1 LTAGKEDLRRISGVT
16 ENSIADELGIVPGD
30 ILLSIDDREVIDVFD
45 YRMRMA
51 VEELKVTFLLADGTY
66 LEAFVEKDEDEDLGL
81 SFEEPLL
88 DSCSSCKNKC
98 VFCFIDQLP
107 KGMRKT
113 LYFKDDDLRM
123 SFLTGNYVTLTNL
136 SESEFERILSYHLS
150 PMNVSVHA
158 TDPEVRI
165 RIMRNPNAQD
175 IMHRL
180 RRIIESGIS
189 LNCQIVLC
197 PGINDG
203 AILERTLT
211 DLSSLGPQL
220 LSIAVVPVGI
230 TKFREENKLFPLKPF
245 DRETASGVL
254 KTVNRWQRFF
264 LKTRG
269 QRIFFS
275 ADEFYLRAGA
285 RIPSSQ
291 AYEGFPQLENGVGM
305 ISDFKRE
312 MRRGLLKRSR
322 KVETNS
328 TNIDRPVQR
337 IFVLTGVDAANTLN
351 LFAERISL
359 LYNVTLE
366 VHAVRN
372 RFFGDLIT
380 VSGLLTGSDLVSA
393 MEELREKGNGSPD
406 LVMIADCMLK
416 SDEDIFLDDMTLK
429 QFEKSIKVPV
439 HVCSASGAGLLDAL
453 DTITNRFSKAGSQEP
468 QKGRRIHE

>member
-1 LTAGKEDLRRISGVT
+1 MTAGQEDLRKISAVT

-30 ILLSIDDREVIDVFD
+30 ILISIDGREVVDVFD
-45 YRMRMA
+45 YRIRMA
-51 VEELKVTFLLADGTY
+51 AEELTVMFLLADKTY
-66 LEAFVEKDEDEDLGL
+66 LEALVEKDEDEDLGL
-81 SFEEPLL
+81 SFEEPLM
-88 DSCSSCKNKC
+88 DSCMSCRNKC
-98 VFCFIDQLP
+98 LFCFIDQLP

-136 SESEFERILSYHLS
+136 SDQEFDRILSYHLS

-158 TDPEVRI
+158 TDPEVRV
-165 RIMRNPNAQD
+165 RMMKNPNAKD
-175 IMHRL
+175 LMKRL
-180 RRIIESGIS
+180 HKIIESGIS

-203 AILERTLT
+203 EVLERTLT

-230 TKFREENKLFPLKPF
+230 TKFRDENNLYALKPY
-245 DRETASGVL
+245 DQETASGVL
-254 KTVNRWQRFF
+254 KIVTRWQRTFM
-264 LKTRG
+264 KTRG
-269 QRIFFS
+269 KRLFFA

-285 RIPSSQ
+285 GIP
-291 AYEGFPQLENGVGM
+291 AAFMYEGFPQLENGVGM
-305 ISDFKRE
+305 LSDFMRE
-312 MRRGLLKRSR
+312 MRKGLLKRSR
-322 KVETNS
+322 RVTTNS
-328 TNIDRPVQR
+328 TNIDRGRQR

-380 VSGLLTGSDLVSA
+380 VSGLLTGSDLASA
-393 MEELREKGNGSPD
+393 IEELRERRNESPD

-416 SDEDIFLDDMTLK
+416 SDEDIFLDDMTLE
-429 QFEKSIKVPV
+429 QFEQRIQVPV
-439 HVCSASGAGLLDAL
+439 CVCHASGAGLLDSL
-453 DTITNRFSKAGSQEP
+453 DQVTNRFLSRRRPNAG
-468 QKGRRIHE
+468 QKEENA

>member
-1 LTAGKEDLRRISGVT
+1 
-16 ENSIADELGIVPGD
+16 
-30 ILLSIDDREVIDVFD
+30 
-45 YRMRMA
+45 M
-51 VEELKVTFLLADGTY
+51 
-66 LEAFVEKDEDEDLGL
+66 
-81 SFEEPLL
+81 
-88 DSCSSCKNKC
+88 
-98 VFCFIDQLP
+98 
-107 KGMRKT
+107 
-113 LYFKDDDLRM
+113 
-123 SFLTGNYVTLTNL
+123 
-136 SESEFERILSYHLS
+136 
-150 PMNVSVHA
+150 
-158 TDPEVRI
+158 
-165 RIMRNPNAQD
+165 
-175 IMHRL
+175 
-180 RRIIESGIS
+180 
-189 LNCQIVLC
+189 
-197 PGINDG
+197 
-203 AILERTLT
+203 
-211 DLSSLGPQL
+211 
-220 LSIAVVPVGI
+220 
-230 TKFREENKLFPLKPF
+230 LFPLKPF

-254 KTVNRWQRFF
+254 KLSTDGNDFF
-264 LKTRG
+264 ENTRSTDLL
-269 QRIFFS
+269 S